1 MNAAWPMKT
10 SLLLVLTTSIAGCA
24 TGASDDTAH
33 WGAVSR
39 AAGAVL
45 APSVRPYTADELAR
59 ARAELATLPPGS
71 VVAGVMISDYL
82 RMRDQS
88 RKLGR

>member
-1 MNAAWPMKT
+1 MNAAWPTKIL
-10 SLLLVLTTSIAGCA
+10 LLLVLTTSIAGCA
-24 TGASDDTAH
+24 TARSDDAAH
-33 WGAVSR
+33 WGAVSQ

-45 APSVRPYTADELAR
+45 APSVRPYTADEMAR
-59 ARAELATLPPGS
+59 ARDELATLPAGS
-71 VVAGVMISDYL
+71 MVAGVMIPDYL